1 MKQTYTTPKTEVF
14 NIKTAGY
21 MCDTV
26 LLGGSKPTNVGFGN
40 NNNEDEAKEWN
51 AFGPEEWPTY
61 TAWED

>member
-1 MKQTYTTPKTEVF
+1 MQQKYIKPETDIF
-14 NIKTAGY
+14 DIKTVGY
-21 MCDTV
+21 MCTDV
-26 LLGGSKPTNVGFGN
+26 LLGGSKTTNTGFGN